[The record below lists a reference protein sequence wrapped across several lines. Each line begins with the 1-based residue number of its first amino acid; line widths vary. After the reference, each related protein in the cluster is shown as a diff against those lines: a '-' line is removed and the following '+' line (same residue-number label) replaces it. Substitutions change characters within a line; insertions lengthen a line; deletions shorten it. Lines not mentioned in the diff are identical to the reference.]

1 MATKEPAARA
11 LALFDRYAEMPH
23 AALSEALARLQAEEP
38 GVCTELM
45 RMLAADEQTHTF
57 PSPLRWFVAPER
69 SGDARADADGGDGRD
84 ALWSDGTRIG
94 PWRVQGIVGLGGMG
108 VVYAAQRADGLYE
121 REVALKTI
129 RAELMS
135 PAMQEAFAKERRHL
149 AKLDHPSIVALYD
162 AGIADDGQP
171 WLAMPR
177 VHGEPIDRWCDAHRA
192 DLRVR
197 VRMLTKACDAI
208 AYAHAH
214 GVLHQDIKP
223 SNLLVTDDGKV
234 KLLDFGLSALRGPQG
249 EAGFVRIGVSSAYAA
264 PEVFGGAP
272 PSVAIDVYAL
282 GVVLYRMLCDGW
294 PRKSRSLAAMP
305 PDADDMPRSPS
316 RLAQD
321 APRDASAAIAR
332 ARGMCD
338 AQALARALRPD
349 LDAIALR
356 CVRRDPVERY
366 ASVADLCA
374 DLRAWL
380 ERRPVAA
387 HRGGW
392 AYRAVRY
399 VRRNALPVAA
409 LTMLAFGAVVGGGMA
424 LQQRQRAQLEADN
437 TEILSQLF
445 EKSLGA
451 ATLSSLGSAPLSS
464 KALLEDAE
472 RQLRTTAGG
481 ARPRFLSR
489 GLSTLARAW
498 LVRADHAKAEAL
510 LKESKTLG
518 AGDPLQVARTDA
530 ALAQLFNLRSNSG
543 DAERLVSEGLD
554 LLSGMEGHEAEIV
567 GLDLRMQRS
576 LALWGRGDVEAAI
589 KVLDAAVIDA
599 EAMGDAGRPALGELL
614 GQRGYVMTQ
623 LFRFKQAE
631 VDLQRALVVL
641 DVRDP
646 AASNTVRRHLANLL
660 VLLNRRQEALRHAQ
674 ALLEENRRLF
684 GDAHPETGR
693 AWILLGKI
701 WFYQSDEG
709 KALAANGVAREIFS
723 RSVGLSHPD
732 FVDVLV
738 TRGAIEYSHGLVNRS
753 VATAR
758 EAVDILERAYGPNHE
773 KTLKRKADFAS
784 MLLHGGDAAGGRQKG
799 IMFSE
804 AESLLSR
811 IIATGERQGLPV
823 GYARD
828 EYADVLLHFHRVD
841 EADREAQRGIDEM
854 SAIFGADS
862 DYPVAAWISMMRVRI
877 AQKRHDE
884 ASEIGLRII
893 GRMEAPEQSPY
904 EHFMMRKLLWE
915 NEVSRGDPQR
925 IRRTYRDAETLA
937 RRYEF
942 MSMLGSNRAR

>member
-23 AALSEALARLQAEEP
+23 TELSEALARLQAEEP

-57 PSPLRWFVAPER
+57 PSPLRWFAASEG
-69 SGDARADADGGDGRD
+69 SGDGRCDPDGGDRRD
-84 ALWSDGTRIG
+84 TIWPDGTRLG
-94 PWRVQGIVGLGGMG
+94 PWRVEGIVGLGGMG

-171 WLAMPR
+171 WLAMQR
-177 VHGEPIDRWCDAHRA
+177 VHGEAIDRWCDAHRA

-197 VRMLTKACDAI
+197 VRMLAEACDAI

-234 KLLDFGLSALRGPQG
+234 KLLDFGLSALLGPQG

-264 PEVFGGAP
+264 PEVFEGVP

-282 GVVLYRMLCDGW
+282 GVVLYRILCDGW
-294 PRKSRSLAAMP
+294 PRRPRSLAAMP
-305 PDADDMPRSPS
+305 PDADEMPQSPS
-316 RLAQD
+316 RLAH
-321 APRDASAAIAR
+321 DASREIAH
-332 ARGMCD
+332 ARGMRD
-338 AQALARALRPD
+338 AQALSRALRSD

-380 ERRPVAA
+380 ERRPVVAS
-387 HRGGW
+387 RGGW

-399 VRRNALPVAA
+399 VRRNTAPVAA
-409 LTMLAFGAVVGGGMA
+409 LTLLAFGAVVGGGMA
-424 LQQRQRAQLEADN
+424 LQQRQRAQLEANN

-451 ATLSSLGSAPLSS
+451 ATLSSLGSTPLSS

-472 RQLRTTAGG
+472 QQLRMTAGG
-481 ARPRFLSR
+481 ERPRFLAR
-489 GLSTLARAW
+489 GLSALARAW
-498 LVRADHAKAEAL
+498 LVRADYAKAEAL
-510 LKESKTLG
+510 LDESKMLG

-530 ALAQLFNLRSNSG
+530 ALAQLSNLRSHSAA
-543 DAERLVSEGLD
+543 AERLVSDGLD
-554 LLSGMEGHEAEIV
+554 LLSGVEGHEAGIA
-567 GLDLRMQRS
+567 GLDLRMQRA
-576 LALWGRGDVEAAI
+576 LALWGRGDIGGAI
-589 KVLDAAVIDA
+589 TVLDAAVIDA
-599 EAMGDAGRPALGELL
+599 EKMGDAGRPALGELL

-623 LFRFKQAE
+623 LFRFEIAE
-631 VDLQRALVVL
+631 ADLQRALVVL
-641 DVRDP
+641 GARDP
-646 AASNTVRRHLANLL
+646 VASNTVRRHLANLL

-674 ALLEENRRLF
+674 ALLAGNRRLF

-693 AWILLGKI
+693 AWILVGKI
-701 WFYQSDEG
+701 WFYLGDER
-709 KALAANGVAREIFS
+709 KALATHEMAREIFL

-738 TRGAIEYSHGLVNRS
+738 TRGVIEYSHGDFGRA

-758 EAVDILERAYGPNHE
+758 EAVDILERAYGPSHE
-773 KTLKRKADFAS
+773 NALKRKADLAS
-784 MLLHGGDAAGGRQKG
+784 MLLHHGQSVGGRQKEV
-799 IMFSE
+799 MFRE
-804 AESLLSR
+804 AENLLSR
-811 IIATGERQGLPV
+811 IIVTGERQGLPV

-828 EYADVLLHFHRVD
+828 EYADVLLHFHRLD
-841 EADREAQRGIDEM
+841 EADRQAQRGIDEM
-854 SAIFGADS
+854 SALFGADS
-862 DYPVAAWISMMRVRI
+862 NYPVAAWISMMRVRI

-884 ASEIGLRII
+884 ALEIGLRIL
-893 GRMEAPEQSPY
+893 RRLEAPEQSPY
-904 EHFMMRKLLWE
+904 ENFMMRKLLWE
-915 NEVSRGDPQR
+915 NEVSRGDPER
-925 IRRTYRDAETLA
+925 IRSTYRDAEALA
-937 RRYEF
+937 RRYGF
-942 MSMLGSNRAR
+942 MSLLGSNRVR